1 MDLQID
7 KEFAEK
13 IPPIT
18 KEEYE
23 QLEANILADGVV
35 INPLIVWNGVIVD
48 GHNRYRILQA
58 HPEIP
63 FQVHEKIF
71 SDRYEVIAW
80 ICKNQ
85 LGRRNLTPAQRKYL
99 IGKQYEAEKAR
110 HGGDRKSDDTKS
122 SSQNGNLIESQKTC
136 VRIAQENGIGKNT
149 VIRAEAY
156 AAGIDAAD
164 EVLPGIRQ
172 EIFSGDIH
180 PPDKD
185 IVAVARASPED
196 RKELAEKLRLPRTAN
211 QEQSDSVEEDDGDA
225 DEIAEEIPFKPSLS
239 SIQEISDRMASDSEQ
254 PRAVVD
260 TEFIILEL
268 EDALGSMIFRWD
280 TCLSDYKKEA
290 SAKDCQKKIREL
302 VQEGIQYL
310 QQYKGRSTK

>member
-13 IPPIT
+13 IPPLT

-63 FQVHEKIF
+63 FQLHEKAF

-122 SSQNGNLIESQKTC
+122 SSQFGNLIESQKTC

-196 RKELAEKLRLPRTAN
+196 RKELAEKLRLPRKAY

-225 DEIAEEIPFKPSLS
+225 DEIAEEIPFKPSLA
-239 SIQEISDRMASDSEQ
+239 SIQEISDRMASDSGQ

-310 QQYKGRSTK
+310 QQYKGRSAK